1 MIINKQ
7 VGVFLNLVHCKF
19 KQYVNTIFNSHGFNL
34 TAEQFLVMDTLW
46 DEGVMSQQQI
56 ADTILKDKNSVTKLI
71 DALEKKGLVE
81 RVAGRSDKRQ
91 NLIHL
96 TQKAV
101 EIKESITQVAI
112 DTTDKIIKDI
122 PREDLINFVKVL
134 NKMAENIDSLEKKL

>member
-134 NKMAENIDSLEKKL
+134 NLSLIHI

>member
-7 VGVFLNLVHCKF
+7 VGVFLNLVNCKF

-101 EIKESITQVAI
+101 EIKKSITQVAI

>member
-101 EIKESITQVAI
+101 EIKKSITQVAI

-134 NKMAENIDSLEKKL
+134 NKMAENIDSLENKL

>member
-81 RVAGRSDKRQ
+81 RVAGQSDKRQ

-96 TQKAV
+96 TARAV
-101 EIKESITQVAI
+101 EIKEAITQVAI
-112 DTTDKIIKDI
+112 DTTDRIIKDI
-122 PREDLINFVKVL
+122 PKEDLVNFVKVL
-134 NKMAENIDSLEKKL
+134 NKIAENIDSLEKKL

>member
-34 TAEQFLVMDTLW
+34 TAEQFLVMETLW

>member
-71 DALEKKGLVE
+71 DTLEKKGLVE
-81 RVAGRSDKRQ
+81 RVAGMSDKRQ

-112 DTTDKIIKDI
+112 DTTDNIIKDI
-122 PREDLINFVKVL
+122 SREDLINFVKVL
-134 NKMAENIDSLEKKL
+134 NKMAENIDTLEKKL

>member
-1 MIINKQ
+1 MKKSQSSKI
-7 VGVFLNLVHCKF
+7 

>member
-7 VGVFLNLVHCKF
+7 VGVFLNLVNCKF

>member
-101 EIKESITQVAI
+101 
-112 DTTDKIIKDI
+112 
-122 PREDLINFVKVL
+122 RN
-134 NKMAENIDSLEKKL
+134 

>member
-101 EIKESITQVAI
+101 EIKKSITQVAI